1 MGAVNG
7 AEARILGGLFGV
19 SFTPTPWAQGSSSP
33 LPASPN
39 DSQLAPCTHLRKS
52 KSMVEN
58 WFWMRAQSAQ
68 RK

>member
-33 LPASPN
+33 HPPPLFP
-39 DSQLAPCTHLRKS
+39 L
-52 KSMVEN
+52 
-58 WFWMRAQSAQ
+58 
-68 RK
+68 

>member
-33 LPASPN
+33 HPP
-39 DSQLAPCTHLRKS
+39 PVPPVTPRTHLRKS